1 MATNVTATNSAHD
14 EARVLCQAQPQR
26 WEAAWHARVAH
37 HGRTVRFDR
46 PVDTIPVSVTG
57 AACALDCA
65 HCNRVYLRH
74 MRTLPEVAA
83 PGALPAGASL
93 LISGGCDAQGRV
105 PLMPHLETLRDL
117 AANHRLNLHVGLIGA
132 DEARALAPLAE
143 VVSFDV
149 VGDRAAARE
158 VYGLDVGLDDY
169 MRTLDALR
177 QHVAVVPHVT
187 IGLRGGQPS
196 GERAALD
203 ALAAR
208 EIERLV
214 YIVLIPT
221 AGTRYV
227 HCDPPPLAYVAD
239 LLLETRLRL
248 PRTDLILGCMRPRGH
263 YGRVLDLLAL
273 RAGVTALVN
282 PSHLA
287 VEEAAALG
295 LEVSWGS
302 ACCALD

>member
-1 MATNVTATNSAHD
+1 MALDMTATKSAHE
-14 EARVLCQAQPQR
+14 EARELCQVQPQR
-26 WEAAWHARVAH
+26 WEAAWHCRMAH
-37 HGRTVRFDR
+37 HGAAVRYDR

-57 AACALDCA
+57 SACALDCA

-74 MRTLPEVAA
+74 MRTLAEVAA
-83 PGALPAGASL
+83 PDALSAAASL
-93 LISGGCDAQGRV
+93 LISGGCDARGRV
-105 PLMPHLETLRDL
+105 PLMAHLETLRGL
-117 AANHRLNLHVGLIGA
+117 AANHRLNLHVGLIDE

-149 VGDRAAARE
+149 VGDRRAARE

-177 QHVAVVPHVT
+177 RHVAVVPHVT

-196 GERAALD
+196 GEFAALD

-208 EIERLV
+208 DIERLV

-221 AGTRYV
+221 AGTRYAQ
-227 HCDPPPLAYVAD
+227 CEPPPLAYVAD

-248 PRTDLILGCMRPRGH
+248 PRTDLIVGCMRPRGH

-273 RAGVTALVN
+273 RAGVDALVN

-295 LEVSWGS
+295 LEVTWGS
-302 ACCALD
+302 VCCALD